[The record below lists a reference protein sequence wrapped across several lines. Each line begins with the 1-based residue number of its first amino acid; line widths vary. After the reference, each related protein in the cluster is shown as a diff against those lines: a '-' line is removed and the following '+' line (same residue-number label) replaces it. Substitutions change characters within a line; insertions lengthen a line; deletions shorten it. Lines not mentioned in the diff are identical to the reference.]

1 MSRLT
6 LADLISEFVN
16 RMKGR
21 EYAFIGAIGVRAYG
35 ISKRTLDMDLI
46 AKGALDFEAA
56 CLSLAGIGLKEA
68 KPKGGFSPGFAKW
81 VGEEIG
87 ADVMLGKLWLRAQ
100 VGGRVFEQKIT
111 PDEEFWKNVRQR
123 GRETFGVD
131 IPVPSPVDL
140 AVLKAVSSV
149 APFRSPFKASH
160 DREHALELIRRFS
173 IPPERLRDRARAMG
187 CLEPVERFLS
197 ETGGVESVRTA
208 KPDK

>member
-6 LADLISEFVN
+6 LAELISEFVS

-35 ISKRTLDMDLI
+35 IPKRTLDMDLI
-46 AKGALDFEAA
+46 ARGASDFEAA
-56 CLSLAGIGLKEA
+56 CLSLAGIGLREA
-68 KPKGGFSPGFAKW
+68 KPRGGFSPGFAKW
-81 VGEEIG
+81 VGEGIG
-87 ADVMLGKLWLRAQ
+87 ADVMLGKLWLRAE

-140 AVLKAVSSV
+140 AVLKAASSV
-149 APFRSPFKASH
+149 APFRSPFKAAH
-160 DREHALELIRRFS
+160 DREHASELIRRFS
-173 IPPERLRDRARAMG
+173 IPHEKMRERARAMG
-187 CLEPVERFLS
+187 CS
-197 ETGGVESVRTA
+197 DSVESFLAGTG
-208 KPDK
+208 